1 MLPPTPHAGTVL
13 LMEDPEIHGMLQVAQ
28 GDDVVQEFAWIC
40 LQRYR
45 RETQIILGWRQQ
57 DYALGVHLLG
67 MDPDALRQTL
77 NQQRD
82 ELLDR
87 ARERL
92 RERLRGLL
100 AWAERTARL

>member
-1 MLPPTPHAGTVL
+1 MLR
-13 LMEDPEIHGMLQVAQ
+13 VAQ
-28 GDDVVQEFAWIC
+28 GGDEVVQEFAWIC

-45 RETQIILGWRQQ
+45 RETHIILGWREQ
-57 DYALGVHLLG
+57 DYAIGVNQFG
-67 MDPDALRQTL
+67 MNPEALRQTL

-92 RERLRGLL
+92 RDRLHGLL
-100 AWAERTARL
+100 KWARETRRV